1 MKDWTMQLQY
11 KQEIVEPDKKMKC
24 WQYVGLTQEKINEI
38 LSIEEWNIP
47 KIQEILKT
55 L

>member
-1 MKDWTMQLQY
+1 MKDWTRKLQY
-11 KQEIVEPDKKMKC
+11 SQEDIEPNFYMRTWK
-24 WQYVGLTQEKINEI
+24 YVSLTQEKINEI